1 MLPYLCAAANIQAEK
16 MPGSEKQ
23 PGIIVRL
30 TLARCDISA
39 LPSRQIRENSI
50 YHDISCRPDKC
61 GASGNY
67 ALLRFGGFFAN
78 QTYLQVTRLMQ
89 RIHYLHQR
97 LVIDGFIRTEED
109 GGVFLAFG

>member
-1 MLPYLCAAANIQAEK
+1 MLPYLCATASIQAKK

-67 ALLRFGGFFAN
+67 ALLRFGGFFAD
-78 QTYLQVTRLMQ
+78 QTYFQVTRLMQ

-97 LVIDGFIRTEED
+97 LVIDGFVRSEED